1 MRRRT
6 ETRRS
11 PSKRNWRL
19 VGIACLAVL
28 AYFLFSLSDLVVSK
42 HRLDERLS
50 TLQAEVTRLRAESKD
65 LEQQVEWLQTDQ
77 AVEALAREELGWVK
91 PGETGIIVV
100 PSAPTTVAAEPSQV
114 RLKTSRVPNWER
126 WWTLFF
132 GQ

>member
-6 ETRRS
+6 EIRRS
-11 PSKRNWRL
+11 PSKRNWQL
-19 VGIACLAVL
+19 LGIACLAVL

-50 TLQAEVTRLRAESKD
+50 ALQSEVTRLEAESKA
-65 LEQQVEWLQTDQ
+65 LEQEVEWLRTDQ

-91 PGETGIIVV
+91 PGETGVIVV
-100 PSAPTTVAAEPSQV
+100 PSEPTTATEEPQRV
-114 RLKTSRVPNWER
+114 KLKTSRVPNWER
-126 WWTLFF
+126 WWALFF